1 LGVVYQMRPG
11 GVARPPPKSQ
21 VSTVEAERARS
32 TMLDLYQTAAYVSLS
47 GKGDAIGMS
56 EYIRGFLV
64 LLIGWALIALGV
76 FVSEGA
82 SGASGAFV
90 VTGVVVLTASL
101 VLLMRP
107 RG

>member
-1 LGVVYQMRPG
+1 
-11 GVARPPPKSQ
+11 
-21 VSTVEAERARS
+21 
-32 TMLDLYQTAAYVSLS
+32 MLNLYQTAAYVSLS

-82 SGASGAFV
+82 SGAFV